1 MDANSILLFVMVA
14 FMAVLMW
21 NSSRTRKKQAA
32 ELAAKLEVGAEVM
45 LGSGVFGTI
54 EAIADDRVVIKSAGS
69 TLEVA
74 RAAVARV
81 SKSAADN
88 AAEAK
93 PAAKKPAAR
102 ATAAKKTATKS
113 AATKTAAAKKVN

>member
-1 MDANSILLFVMVA
+1 MDSIFLIVMIA

-32 ELAAKLEVGAEVM
+32 ELASRLEVGAEVM
-45 LGSGVFGTI
+45 LGSGIYGTV
-54 EAIADDRVVIKSAGS
+54 EAVADDRIVIKSSTA

-81 SKSAADN
+81 TKSAADN
-88 AAEAK
+88 AATPKASAPAKKAPAKKAAAATKK
-93 PAAKKPAAR
+93 PAAKQ
-102 ATAAKKTATKS
+102 AK
-113 AATKTAAAKKVN
+113 

>member
-1 MDANSILLFVMVA
+1 MDSVFLIVMIA

-32 ELAAKLEVGAEVM
+32 ELASRLEVGAEVM
-45 LGSGVFGTI
+45 LGSGIYGTV
-54 EAIADDRVVIKSAGS
+54 EALADDRIVIKSSNS

-81 SKSAADN
+81 TKSAADN
-88 AAEAK
+88 APETKAPATAK
-93 PAAKKPAAR
+93 KAAPAKKAATAAKKPAAKQ
-102 ATAAKKTATKS
+102 AK
-113 AATKTAAAKKVN
+113 